1 MASEVHPNAKKGGVP
16 DILPPILLGAIV
28 LIVGYLNL
36 SLSMHQGSLAMPPI
50 YDDVGY
56 LLDAYLRLTS
66 ERVSS
71 IFETL
76 RSFYLDPPHAPFST
90 LAAMLGFSLIGPKLA
105 APYMMGIWPLALYAF
120 AIYLVVRRELSPS
133 VSGLLAVCFL
143 FARAPQLLM
152 SEFRPD
158 IPAGVLFAVAI
169 YLLIFTDYVSMASC
183 AVAGIVAALAIM
195 AKPTAFVATIPVLCA
210 ASFIGVVRP
219 FTPAIQDRRMLY
231 RNAAI
236 GVLSAL
242 VILMPFGL
250 IWGPSI
256 AGYTYGVLVTD
267 RSVWASDGGVFFHVK
282 YYFIG
287 DGGLKLLGW
296 FLLLGTYAIGADA
309 AFSFRYWRA
318 DTRSYNALAYYFILG
333 LIYFGISIISS
344 KAIYFGSFFALP
356 WLLASAIAVSRLLS
370 RKSQFARV
378 ATSIALLSVFCLF
391 GTLRSQYQNSR
402 NWPEAAAIANAV
414 LGAIE
419 SNPNSCSRPRS
430 IAALTPYPVTV
441 EAIAL
446 ESMLKGNERLIPI
459 QLFLSG
465 SVEAMNSGAEAA
477 DFVLGPNNFGSKI
490 QSNLPGFEFIAQA
503 EERLDKDSKWKR
515 LPLSGLLDPPVLYY
529 KACS

>member
-1 MASEVHPNAKKGGVP
+1 
-16 DILPPILLGAIV
+16 
-28 LIVGYLNL
+28 
-36 SLSMHQGSLAMPPI
+36 MPPI

-120 AIYLVVRRELSPS
+120 AIYIVVRRELSPS
-133 VSGLLAVCFL
+133 VSGVLAVCFL

-158 IPAGVLFAVAI
+158 IPAGVVFAVAI
-169 YLLIFTDYVSMASC
+169 YLLIFTNYVSMASC

-219 FTPAIQDRRMLY
+219 FDPAIQDRRMLY

-256 AGYTYGVLVTD
+256 ADYTYAVLVTAPLGMGV
-267 RSVWASDGGVFFHVK
+267 RRGRIFSCEVLLHWRRWAEVAGMVSSPGYLRHSHGCSV
-282 YYFIG
+282 
-287 DGGLKLLGW
+287 
-296 FLLLGTYAIGADA
+296 FLST
-309 AFSFRYWRA
+309 
-318 DTRSYNALAYYFILG
+318 
-333 LIYFGISIISS
+333 
-344 KAIYFGSFFALP
+344 
-356 WLLASAIAVSRLLS
+356 LASGYQGLQCAGVLL
-370 RKSQFARV
+370 
-378 ATSIALLSVFCLF
+378 
-391 GTLRSQYQNSR
+391 Y
-402 NWPEAAAIANAV
+402 
-414 LGAIE
+414 
-419 SNPNSCSRPRS
+419 
-430 IAALTPYPVTV
+430 
-441 EAIAL
+441 
-446 ESMLKGNERLIPI
+446 
-459 QLFLSG
+459 
-465 SVEAMNSGAEAA
+465 
-477 DFVLGPNNFGSKI
+477 
-490 QSNLPGFEFIAQA
+490 FE
-503 EERLDKDSKWKR
+503 D
-515 LPLSGLLDPPVLYY
+515 
-529 KACS
+529 